1 MECIFCTSLTTQ
13 VLESRKLNRNR
24 QPIYFRRR
32 QCHQCNQRFSTKEEV
47 WDRKTATVAARRQ
60 SPKGRNA
67 GAKHGMS
74 VLVDANI
81 YEIRDLFAAGVPTS
95 EIAERYG
102 ISKGHARDI
111 GSLRRWKHLPIKS
124 TNSKE

>member
-13 VLESRKLNRNR
+13 VLESRKLSRNR

-32 QCHQCNQRFSTKEEV
+32 HCHQCGQRFSTKEEV
-47 WDRKTATVAARRQ
+47 WDRKTARVAAHRR

-74 VLVDANI
+74 VLVDENI
-81 YEIRDLFAAGVPTS
+81 YEIRDLFAAGVPTT

-102 ISKGHARDI
+102 ISRGHARDI
-111 GSLRRWKHLPIKS
+111 GSLRRWKHLPIKP
-124 TNSKE
+124 TNSDE